1 MAYQRKLG
9 RTADQRKA
17 LLRNQVT
24 NLIWYGRIETTLARA
39 KEVRSAAERLITL
52 AVRECDNNVEVEKTF
67 NNDKGQTVTVKV
79 TNDAPSKLH
88 ARRLAMAYLYDVQ
101 EPKKQDESKSE
112 YKARTKD
119 AKHPCVEKLFR
130 EIGPKYK
137 ARNAEKNCAGGYTRI
152 VKKGPRRGDAAEMVI
167 LELV

>member
-1 MAYQRKLG
+1 MAQRKLG

-39 KEVRSAAERLITL
+39 KEVRSMAERLITL
-52 AVRECDNNVEVEKTF
+52 AINECENNVQVEKTF
-67 NNDKGQTVTVKV
+67 NNEKGQTVTVTV
-79 TNDAPSKLH
+79 TNDAPSKLA
-88 ARRLAMAYLYDVQ
+88 ARRKIMAYLYEIK
-101 EPKKQDESKSE
+101 EPKLEDESKAA
-112 YKARTKD
+112 YRARTKD
-119 AKHPCVEKLFR
+119 VKYPCVEKLFR

-137 ARNAEKNCAGGYTRI
+137 ARNAVKNCAGGYTRI
-152 VKKGPRRGDAAEMVI
+152 IKKGPRRGDAAEMVI